1 MREKINKIK
10 DTRAEESEKKAR
22 QQQEEQMKIIEATNQ
37 QLEAEANKRNELEK
51 ILSEMEER
59 MVIGG
64 NVLAEKEREQMQA

>member
-1 MREKINKIK
+1 
-10 DTRAEESEKKAR
+10 
-22 QQQEEQMKIIEATNQ
+22 MKIIEATNQ

-64 NVLAEKEREQMQA
+64 NVLAEKERE